1 MSINKLSNDLV
12 EATKKVMTAEEEYKE
27 FFAKALKK
35 FKVNSPA
42 DFKSDEEKK
51 KFFDYIDKNDKGKSE
66 DISKMQEWIAA
77 GGERRRVKEGDARKT
92 KVEDVIRGM
101 WEESAGE

>member
-12 EATKKVMTAEEEYKE
+12 EATKKVLTKEEEYKV

-51 KFFDYIDKNDKGKSE
+51 KFFDYIDKNYKGKSE